1 MSKKDA
7 LNENLE
13 RGLEE
18 RHIQLIALGGAI
30 GVGLF
35 LGSATAIQTAGPA
48 ILFVYVIA
56 GFAMFIIMRALG
68 ELATSYPVSGSFSA
82 YANEFIGPLAG
93 YMTGWTYWFMW
104 VVTCMAEITA
114 VGVYV
119 KFWIPTMP
127 QWIPALAALVVMTCV
142 NLIAVK
148 AYGEFEFWFA
158 LIKVVTIIAMIVL
171 GLLMIVFGLGNGGK
185 PMGISNLWTHGGFF
199 PKGAFG
205 PALAVT
211 MVMFAYLGTEL
222 IGVTAG
228 EAKNPEK
235 TIPSAINKVFWRILI
250 FYVGA
255 LFVIM
260 SLYPWNTLGT
270 TGSPFVLTF
279 SKLGIS
285 AAAGIINFVVLTAA
299 LSSCNSG
306 IFSTGRMLY
315 NLSLQGTA
323 PKVFGKLGKTHV
335 PTTGIIVSAFFLLIG
350 VVLNYLAPG
359 KVFTYV
365 TSVATLGAIWVWGII
380 LIAQMKFRKKLNP
393 DQVKKLHFPMFG
405 YPYLNWITLAF
416 LAFVVVMLAFNKD
429 TMISL
434 VVGAIWFVLLFAF
447 YFIFGLNKKSADSK
461 DPNPG
466 QSDSGQ
472 EILGK

>member
-1 MSKKDA
+1 MSKQDA

-48 ILFVYVIA
+48 ILLVYIIA
-56 GFAMFIIMRALG
+56 GLAMFVIMRALG

-82 YANEFIGPLAG
+82 YANEFISPLAG

-127 QWIPALAALVVMTCV
+127 QWIPALAALIIMTCV

-158 LIKVVTIIAMIVL
+158 IIKVVTIIAIIVL
-171 GLLMIVFGLGNGGK
+171 GLLMIIFGFGNGGK
-185 PMGISNLWTHGGFF
+185 PIGISNLWTHGGFF
-199 PKGAFG
+199 PKGGWG
-205 PALAVT
+205 PMLAVT

-235 TIPSAINKVFWRILI
+235 TIPSAINKVLWRILI

-279 SKLGIS
+279 SKLGVS

-323 PKVFGKLGKTHV
+323 PKKFSKLGKTHV
-335 PTTGIIVSAFFLLIG
+335 PATGILISAFFMLIG
-350 VVLNYLAPG
+350 VVLNFLVPG
-359 KVFTYV
+359 KVFTYI
-365 TSVATLGAIWVWGII
+365 TSVATLGAIWTWGII
-380 LIAQMKFRKKLNP
+380 LIAQMKFRKRLTP
-393 DQVKKLHFPMFG
+393 EEIKKLHFPMFG
-405 YPYLNWITLAF
+405 YPYLNWIVLAF
-416 LAFVVVMLAFNKD
+416 LAFVIVMLAFSPD
-429 TMISL
+429 TRIAL
-434 VVGAIWFVLLFAF
+434 IVGCFWFLLILAF
-447 YFIFGLNKKSADSK
+447 YFILGLNKKTS
-461 DPNPG
+461 NPTK
-466 QSDSGQ
+466 S
-472 EILGK
+472 EPEE

>member
-1 MSKKDA
+1 MSKQDA
-7 LNENLE
+7 LKNENLK

-35 LGSATAIQTAGPA
+35 LGSANAIQTAGPA
-48 ILFVYVIA
+48 ILLVYTIA

-93 YMTGWTYWFMW
+93 YLTGWTYWFMW

-119 KFWIPTMP
+119 KFWIPNMP
-127 QWIPALAALVVMTCV
+127 QWIPALAALVIMTCV

-158 LIKVVTIIAMIVL
+158 LIKVVTIIIMIGL
-171 GLLMIVFGLGNGGK
+171 GLLMIIFGIGNGGK
-185 PMGISNLWTHGGFF
+185 PIGISNLWSHGGFL
-199 PKGAFG
+199 PKGLWG
-205 PALAVT
+205 PMLSIV

-235 TIPSAINKVFWRILI
+235 TIPAAVNKVFWRILV

-260 SLYPWNTLGT
+260 CLYPWNSLGT
-270 TGSPFVLTF
+270 IGSPFVLTF
-279 SKLGIS
+279 NKLGIS

-315 NLSLQGTA
+315 NLSLQGSA
-323 PKVFGKLGKTHV
+323 PKVFSKLNKSHV
-335 PTTGIIVSAFFLLIG
+335 PVTGIVISAFFLLIG
-350 VVLNYLAPG
+350 VVLNYLVPG

-365 TSVATLGAIWVWGII
+365 TSVATFGAIWVWGIV
-380 LIAQMKFRKKLNP
+380 LVAQIKFRKRLNP
-393 DQVKKLHFPMFG
+393 EEVKKLHFPVFG

-416 LAFVVVMLAFNKD
+416 LAFVVIMMFFNKD
-429 TMISL
+429 TL
-434 VVGAIWFVLLFAF
+434 VAIIVAPIWFAILIVC
-447 YFIFGLNKKSADSK
+447 YYVFGINKAKSTKSVF
-461 DPNPG
+461 
-466 QSDSGQ
+466 SS
-472 EILGK
+472 EIIGK

>member
-1 MSKKDA
+1 
-7 LNENLE
+7 
-13 RGLEE
+13 
-18 RHIQLIALGGAI
+18 
-30 GVGLF
+30 
-35 LGSATAIQTAGPA
+35 
-48 ILFVYVIA
+48 
-56 GFAMFIIMRALG
+56 
-68 ELATSYPVSGSFSA
+68 
-82 YANEFIGPLAG
+82 
-93 YMTGWTYWFMW
+93 
-104 VVTCMAEITA
+104 MAEITA

-127 QWIPALAALVVMTCV
+127 QWIPALAALIIMTCV

-158 LIKVVTIIAMIVL
+158 IIKVVTIIAIIVL
-171 GLLMIVFGLGNGGK
+171 GLLMIIFGFGNGGK
-185 PMGISNLWTHGGFF
+185 PIGISNLWTHGGFF
-199 PKGAFG
+199 PKGGWG
-205 PALAVT
+205 PMLAVT

-235 TIPSAINKVFWRILI
+235 TIPSAINKVLWRILI

-279 SKLGIS
+279 SKLGVS

-323 PKVFGKLGKTHV
+323 PKKFSKLGKTHV
-335 PTTGIIVSAFFLLIG
+335 PATGILISAFFMLIG
-350 VVLNYLAPG
+350 VVLNFLVPG
-359 KVFTYV
+359 KVFTYI
-365 TSVATLGAIWVWGII
+365 TSVATLGAIWTWGII
-380 LIAQMKFRKKLNP
+380 LIAQMKFRKRLTP
-393 DQVKKLHFPMFG
+393 EEIKKLHFPMFG
-405 YPYLNWITLAF
+405 YPYLNWIVLAF
-416 LAFVVVMLAFNKD
+416 LAFVIVMLAFSPD
-429 TMISL
+429 TRIAL
-434 VVGAIWFVLLFAF
+434 IVGCFWFLLILAF
-447 YFIFGLNKKSADSK
+447 YFILGLNKKTS
-461 DPNPG
+461 NPTK
-466 QSDSGQ
+466 S
-472 EILGK
+472 EPEE